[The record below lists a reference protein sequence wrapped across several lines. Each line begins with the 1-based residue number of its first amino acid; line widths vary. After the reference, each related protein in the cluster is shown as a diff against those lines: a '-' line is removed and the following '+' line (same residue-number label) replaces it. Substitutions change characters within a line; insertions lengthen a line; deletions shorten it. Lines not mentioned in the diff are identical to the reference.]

1 MDDETSSMSTVE
13 STAAELAAG
22 TESEMIRIN
31 GTELYLMGDERI
43 AVIRTG
49 EFAVRV
55 VKQLQSPLSAAFCIV
70 GDHQWPLGKDC
81 PVLRVGLRRFSFAL
95 PGFLYGLAL
104 PENCSEDELKRLEE
118 TLMRFS
124 CYGSHLLHEKQ
135 EDSKVYMPEIE
146 TEIWSSALSKIEKLS
161 NQMLVKITG
170 KELKKP
176 EFSVEKSSEDM
187 HNKAQKAIRM
197 SAIAKL
203 VSKALGSHQFQLPC
217 QYHGAKDSGNTWAFA
232 SIRAF
237 TDVIEAVE
245 TAGRSIM
252 NGNRDKMFL
261 SGVKYWSFNK
271 SGLAL
276 LLRAVAASAVIH
288 VRSSSVGRDF
298 GCLKSEGTEQ
308 SCMSCR
314 DSVEKP
320 FGL

>member
-1 MDDETSSMSTVE
+1 MNFHSMLIPMT
-13 STAAELAAG
+13 
-22 TESEMIRIN
+22 
-31 GTELYLMGDERI
+31 
-43 AVIRTG
+43 
-49 EFAVRV
+49 
-55 VKQLQSPLSAAFCIV
+55 
-70 GDHQWPLGKDC
+70 
-81 PVLRVGLRRFSFAL
+81 
-95 PGFLYGLAL
+95 
-104 PENCSEDELKRLEE
+104 
-118 TLMRFS
+118 
-124 CYGSHLLHEKQ
+124 
-135 EDSKVYMPEIE
+135 DSKVYMPEIE
-146 TEIWSSALSKIEKLS
+146 TEFWSSALSKIEKLS

-170 KELKKP
+170 EELKKP
-176 EFSVEKSSEDM
+176 EFSVEKSSHEDM

-203 VSKALGSHQFQLPC
+203 VSKALVRGAINFN
-217 QYHGAKDSGNTWAFA
+217 YHVNIMGAKDSGNTWAFA

-308 SCMSCR
+308 SCMSCT

>member
-1 MDDETSSMSTVE
+1 MNFHSMLIPMT
-13 STAAELAAG
+13 
-22 TESEMIRIN
+22 
-31 GTELYLMGDERI
+31 
-43 AVIRTG
+43 
-49 EFAVRV
+49 
-55 VKQLQSPLSAAFCIV
+55 
-70 GDHQWPLGKDC
+70 
-81 PVLRVGLRRFSFAL
+81 
-95 PGFLYGLAL
+95 
-104 PENCSEDELKRLEE
+104 
-118 TLMRFS
+118 
-124 CYGSHLLHEKQ
+124 
-135 EDSKVYMPEIE
+135 DSKVYMPEIE

-161 NQMLVKITG
+161 NQMFVKITG
-170 KELKKP
+170 EELKKP

-203 VSKALGSHQFQLPC
+203 VSKALVRGAINFN
-217 QYHGAKDSGNTWAFA
+217 YHVNIMGAKDSGNTWAFA

-308 SCMSCR
+308 SCMSCT